1 MPRQR
6 SPSRE
11 EAKRM
16 YLDSKGKMLLK
27 DIAKAVGKQ
36 DTQIRRWKSL
46 DHWDDELKG
55 NVTIPKDNVTKQNK
69 GIEEQPKVDLLPEE
83 IETLEN
89 EDLTE
94 KQRLFCLYYVRW
106 FNATKAYQKVYEC
119 DYTTA
124 MVNGCKL
131 LSNPKIQAHIQSIK
145 DAKIKQSMYSAEDLF
160 QKMMDI
166 AYSDATDYMT
176 FGQEAI
182 PVMTMY
188 GPAEIKDPITGI
200 KKPLMKKV
208 NYVRF
213 KESSK
218 VDGTLIQEVKQGKDG
233 CSIKLVSKEFALKW
247 LDKHYSEATDL
258 QKAQLE
264 QLRAQTSKL
273 KSDAD
278 STPNES
284 VQDAMDAITG
294 IVEQMKPI
302 KDDDV

>member
-6 SPSRE
+6 SPSRD

-46 DHWDDELKG
+46 DHWDEELKG
-55 NVTIPKDNVTKQNK
+55 NVTIPKDNVTKQNN
-69 GIEEQPKVDLLPEE
+69 GIEKLPKTELLPEE
-83 IETLEN
+83 IETLNN
-89 EDLTE
+89 EELTE

-106 FNATKAYQKVYEC
+106 FNATKAYQKAYSC
-119 DYTTA
+119 DYSTA

-131 LSNPKIQAHIQSIK
+131 LSNPKIKEHIQAIK
-145 DAKIKQSMYSAEDLF
+145 DAKIKQAMYTAEDFF

-166 AYSDATDYMT
+166 AYSDATDFLS
-176 FGQEAI
+176 FGRR
-182 PVMTMY
+182 
-188 GPAEIKDPITGI
+188 KDKKTG
-200 KKPLMKKV
+200 LEY
-208 NYVRF
+208 NYVDF
-213 KESSK
+213 LDSSEI
-218 VDGTLIQEVKQGKDG
+218 DGTLIQEVKQGKDG

-264 QLRAQTSKL
+264 QLRAQTDKLTIAKGDDEQLSKVDKIL
-273 KSDAD
+273 EEMQRDA
-278 STPNES
+278 ERK
-284 VQDAMDAITG
+284 AG
-294 IVEQMKPI
+294 
-302 KDDDV
+302 

>member
-6 SPSRE
+6 SPSRD

-46 DHWDDELKG
+46 DHWDEELKG
-55 NVTIPKDNVTKQNK
+55 NVTIPKDNVTKRIN
-69 GIEEQPKVDLLPEE
+69 GIEKPPKTELLPEE
-83 IETLEN
+83 IETLNN
-89 EDLTE
+89 EELTE

-106 FNATKAYQKVYEC
+106 FNATKAYRKVYDC

-124 MVNGCKL
+124 MTNGSML
-131 LSNPKIQAHIQSIK
+131 LRNTKIQEHIQAIK
-145 DAKIKQSMYSAEDLF
+145 DAKIKQAMYTAEDFF

-166 AYSDATDYMT
+166 AYSDATDFLS
-176 FGQEAI
+176 FGRRINE
-182 PVMTMY
+182 
-188 GPAEIKDPITGI
+188 ETG
-200 KKPLMKKV
+200 LEY
-208 NYVRF
+208 NYVDF
-213 KESSK
+213 LDSSE

-233 CSIKLVSKEFALKW
+233 CSIKLVRKEFALKW

-264 QLRAQTSKL
+264 QLRAQTDKL
-273 KSDAD
+273 KAD
-278 STPNES
+278 SNDIPDES
-284 VQDAMDAITG
+284 VQNKMDAITG
-294 IVEQMKPI
+294 IVDQMQPLG
-302 KDDDV
+302 DDDV

>member
-6 SPSRE
+6 SPSRD

-46 DHWDDELKG
+46 DHWDEELKG
-55 NVTIPKDNVTKQNK
+55 NVTIPKDNVTKQNN
-69 GIEEQPKVDLLPEE
+69 GIEKPPKTELLPEE
-83 IETLEN
+83 IETLNN
-89 EDLTE
+89 EELTE

-106 FNATKAYQKVYEC
+106 FNATKAYQKAYSC
-119 DYTTA
+119 DYSTA

-131 LSNPKIQAHIQSIK
+131 LSNPKIKEHIQAIK
-145 DAKIKQSMYSAEDLF
+145 DAKIKQAMYTAEDLF

-166 AYSDATDYMT
+166 AYSDATDFLS
-176 FGQEAI
+176 FGRRINE
-182 PVMTMY
+182 
-188 GPAEIKDPITGI
+188 ETG
-200 KKPLMKKV
+200 LEY
-208 NYVRF
+208 NYVDF
-213 KESSK
+213 LDSSE

-264 QLRAQTSKL
+264 QLRAQTDKL
-273 KSDAD
+273 KAD
-278 STPNES
+278 SNDIPDES
-284 VQDAMDAITG
+284 VQNKMDAITG
-294 IVEQMKPI
+294 IVDQMQPLG
-302 KDDDV
+302 DDDV

>member
-6 SPSRE
+6 SPSRD
-11 EAKRM
+11 EAKRI

-46 DHWDDELKG
+46 DHWDEELKG
-55 NVTIPKDNVTKQNK
+55 NVTIPKDNVTKQNN
-69 GIEEQPKVDLLPEE
+69 GIEKPPKTELLPEE
-83 IETLEN
+83 IETLNN
-89 EDLTE
+89 EELTE

-106 FNATKAYQKVYEC
+106 FNATKAYQKAYSC
-119 DYTTA
+119 DYSTA

-131 LSNPKIQAHIQSIK
+131 LSNPKIKEHIQAIK
-145 DAKIKQSMYSAEDLF
+145 DAKIKQAMYTAEDFF

-166 AYSDATDYMT
+166 AYSDVTDFLS
-176 FGQEAI
+176 FGRRINE
-182 PVMTMY
+182 
-188 GPAEIKDPITGI
+188 ETG
-200 KKPLMKKV
+200 LEY
-208 NYVRF
+208 NYVDF
-213 KESSK
+213 LDSSE

-264 QLRAQTSKL
+264 QLRAQTDKLTIAKGDDEQLSKVDKIL
-273 KSDAD
+273 EEMQRDA
-278 STPNES
+278 ERK
-284 VQDAMDAITG
+284 AG
-294 IVEQMKPI
+294 
-302 KDDDV
+302 

>member
-6 SPSRE
+6 SPSRD

-46 DHWDDELKG
+46 DHWDEELKG
-55 NVTIPKDNVTKQNK
+55 NVTIPKDNVTKQNN
-69 GIEEQPKVDLLPEE
+69 GIEKPPKTELLPEE
-83 IETLEN
+83 IETLNN
-89 EDLTE
+89 EELTE

-106 FNATKAYQKVYEC
+106 FNATKAYQKAYSC
-119 DYTTA
+119 DYSTA

-131 LSNPKIQAHIQSIK
+131 LSNPKIKEHIQAIK
-145 DAKIKQSMYSAEDLF
+145 DAKIKQAMYTAEDLF

-166 AYSDATDYMT
+166 AYSDATDFLS
-176 FGQEAI
+176 FGRRINE
-182 PVMTMY
+182 
-188 GPAEIKDPITGI
+188 ETG
-200 KKPLMKKV
+200 LEY
-208 NYVRF
+208 NYVDF
-213 KESSK
+213 LDSSE

-264 QLRAQTSKL
+264 QLRAQTDKL
-273 KSDAD
+273 
-278 STPNES
+278 
-284 VQDAMDAITG
+284 TG
-294 IVEQMKPI
+294 NNAEVEDLEET
-302 KDDDV
+302 DDMIYGEDNKEENDTV

>member
-6 SPSRE
+6 SPSRD

-46 DHWDDELKG
+46 DHWDEELKG
-55 NVTIPKDNVTKQNK
+55 NVTIPKDNVTKQNN
-69 GIEEQPKVDLLPEE
+69 GIEKPPKTELLPEE
-83 IETLEN
+83 IETLNN
-89 EDLTE
+89 EELTE

-106 FNATKAYQKVYEC
+106 FNATKAYRKVYDC

-124 MVNGCKL
+124 MTNGSML
-131 LSNPKIQAHIQSIK
+131 LRNTKIQEHIQAIK
-145 DAKIKQSMYSAEDLF
+145 DAKIKQAMYTAEDFF

-166 AYSDATDYMT
+166 AYSDATDFLS
-176 FGQEAI
+176 FGRRINE
-182 PVMTMY
+182 
-188 GPAEIKDPITGI
+188 KTG
-200 KKPLMKKV
+200 LEY
-208 NYVRF
+208 NYVDF
-213 KESSK
+213 LDSSE

-264 QLRAQTSKL
+264 QLRAQTDKLTIAKGDDEQLSKVDKIL
-273 KSDAD
+273 EEMQRDA
-278 STPNES
+278 ERK
-284 VQDAMDAITG
+284 AG
-294 IVEQMKPI
+294 
-302 KDDDV
+302 